1 MTFNFLGSESIIG
14 ESHRLQSFGQAV
26 DLAGP
31 EAANAILGGC
41 ALLDGGTFDQIDFN
55 KDELAR
61 FGSLALHEQAPP
73 EFLKKKKA
81 ALIAAHALR
90 ERLAAGET
98 LGHVLAS
105 TIQKLAPGET
115 LPPPPAA
122 PTQEVTEQ

>member
-14 ESHRLQSFGQAV
+14 ENHRLQSFGQAV

-41 ALLDGGTFDQIDFN
+41 ALLDGGTFDQIGFN
-55 KDELAR
+55 RDELAKY
-61 FGSLALHEQAPP
+61 GSLALHERAPS
-73 EFLKKKKA
+73 EFLEKKKV

-98 LGHVLAS
+98 LAEALAG
-105 TIQKLAPGET
+105 TIQFLAPGEENPMA
-115 LPPPPAA
+115 LRAA
-122 PTQEVTEQ
+122 TTEVIE